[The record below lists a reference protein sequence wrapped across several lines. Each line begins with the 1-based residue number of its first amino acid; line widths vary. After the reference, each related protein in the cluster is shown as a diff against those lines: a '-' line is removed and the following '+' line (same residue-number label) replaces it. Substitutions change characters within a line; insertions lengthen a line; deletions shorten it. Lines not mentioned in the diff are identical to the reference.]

1 MIDVV
6 LGALVLAAFL
16 LFGRLF
22 VGADPRALAK
32 GLRVT
37 GAVLLGL
44 AALALM
50 SMERVALGSLL
61 GSMAWGLYT
70 GGHLWPRGWPYYGGH
85 GGWSS
90 APPPNGQ
97 TAGGQTTGGQA
108 TSVRTDWLEVE
119 LDHATGAMRGRVL
132 KGRYKGYALE
142 KLSLAAAVA
151 FYREAA
157 AADAETARLLEAY
170 LDRRYGAAWR
180 KPSAGAQAK
189 GESADRRSRSQDGGM
204 SREEAFA
211 VLGLR
216 PGAGTDEIRAAHRKL
231 MKQNH
236 PDRGGSDYLAAKINE
251 AKDVLL
257 G

>member
-1 MIDVV
+1 MPELV

-16 LFGRLF
+16 LLGRLF
-22 VGADPRALAK
+22 VGADPKALAK
-32 GLRVT
+32 GLRAT
-37 GAVLLGL
+37 GAILLGL
-44 AALALM
+44 AALALL

-70 GGHLWPRGWPYYGGH
+70 GGHLWPRGWPYYGGRA
-85 GGWSS
+85 GRAS

-97 TAGGQTTGGQA
+97 TGGGQTKGGQT

-132 KGRYKGYALE
+132 KGRYKGQALE
-142 KLSLAAAVA
+142 KLSQAGAVA

-157 AADAETARLLEAY
+157 AADAETARVLEAY
-170 LDRRYGAAWR
+170 LDRAYGAAWR
-180 KPSAGAQAK
+180 KPSAGAQTK
-189 GESADRRSRSQDGGM
+189 SESADRQPRSRDGGM

-211 VLGLR
+211 VLGLQ
-216 PGAGTDEIRAAHRKL
+216 PGAGADEIRAAHRKL
-231 MKQNH
+231 MMQNH

-251 AKDVLL
+251 AKDMLL

>member
-16 LFGRLF
+16 ILGRLF
-22 VGADPRALAK
+22 VGADPRALAR

-44 AALALM
+44 AALALLTLD
-50 SMERVALGSLL
+50 RVALGSLL
-61 GSMAWGLYT
+61 GSVAWGLYT
-70 GGHLWPRGWPYYGGH
+70 GGHLWPHGWPSYGGGH
-85 GGWSS
+85 KRY
-90 APPPNGQ
+90 APPPGGR
-97 TAGGQTTGGQA
+97 TAGGQTTA
-108 TSVRTDWLEVE
+108 VRTDWLEVE
-119 LDHATGAMRGRVL
+119 LDHASGAMRGRVL
-132 KGRYKGYALE
+132 KGRYKGQALE
-142 KLSLAAAVA
+142 RLSQAGVLA

-157 AADAETARLLEAY
+157 PSDPETARLLEAY
-170 LDRRYGAAWR
+170 LDRTYGTAWR
-180 KPSAGAQAK
+180 KPSEGAQQQSERA
-189 GESADRRSRSQDGGM
+189 GHGARTRDGGM

-211 VLGLR
+211 VLGLQ
-216 PGAGTDEIRAAHRKL
+216 PGAGADEIRAAHRKL
-231 MKQNH
+231 MMQNH